1 MLLIVAAYQVRPYYD
16 IQFGT
21 PTDGPLL
28 DGFQGGERVPAN
40 VALGYQTFRWTS
52 GYSTVT
58 FRDVGAQPFSATL
71 TVNGSRPAGQ
81 TAPRMVVKAE
91 GQTLL
96 EMQPPPGLSSQT
108 FVVPA
113 DLVDHAHGSFT
124 LELTTNAF
132 HVPGDP
138 RELGIIATRLQISP
152 TTPAPPFV
160 QPPTELMASLL
171 WSCLLMGFTVLLLGW
186 GRGAV
191 ILGALLPGLLAGG
204 LLVFDRLWLTS
215 QAWYGSW
222 LGVLLLGAVAMGLVW
237 LVGGWLLRVGGVP
250 WRAVERRGLLL
261 IFFAAFVLRL
271 GGQLHPQIFVY
282 DLGFHLNRLHL
293 VETGQLLFTTQPAE
307 FGGTGHSTFYLPTPY
322 LFVIPL
328 NWLLGDERMAVRV
341 LTVLLGSLGTLPM
354 FYLAKKVLH
363 NGQAGLF
370 AAGLFVSLPI
380 AVLPYSWG
388 ITANVF
394 GEFFAMSA
402 LAVAVGNAG
411 TLHPR
416 RPAFW
421 GLALLLLIML
431 LSHPGVVAVTG
442 AGFVLMLVLWSMM
455 RGRLR
460 TGGVGWA
467 LGSLA
472 LAGALAFLLY
482 YNHFVGQ
489 MLDSLGQ
496 IGAEKTASSVGGNFN
511 RVVGGSVEDVTLGLI
526 NREVHTRSGWVLG
539 GLDGVWREAVAYY
552 RAWPVAGAILGLA
565 LLWPARSF
573 ALRTSS
579 ERKSRLVLA
588 GVAWLLVVALFAIV
602 GWAANV
608 YVRYMLSALPI
619 VALFTGALLT
629 GCWRRGPSGRLLST
643 LVAVFFGVQA
653 VILWHYRISYLF
665 K

>member
-1 MLLIVAAYQVRPYYD
+1 MLLIVAAYQARPSYD

-58 FRDVGAQPFSATL
+58 FRDVGAQPFTATL

-81 TAPRMVVKAE
+81 PPPRLVVKAA

-96 EMQPPPGLSSQT
+96 DAQPPPGLSSQT
-108 FVVPA
+108 FTVPA

-138 RELGIIATRLQISP
+138 RELGIIATRLQLSP
-152 TTPAPPFV
+152 TPPAPLFV
-160 QPPTELMASLL
+160 QPPAELLTSLF
-171 WSCLLMGFTVLLLGW
+171 WSCVLMGFILLLLGW
-186 GRGAV
+186 GNGGV
-191 ILGALLPGLLAGG
+191 MLGALLPGLLAGG

-215 QAWYGSW
+215 VAWYASW
-222 LGVLLLGAVAMGLVW
+222 PGVLLLGASATGLVW
-237 LVGGWLLRVGGVP
+237 LVGGWLLRAGGAP
-250 WRAVERRGLLL
+250 WRGVERRGLLL
-261 IFFAAFVLRL
+261 IFFAAFVFRL
-271 GGQLHPQIFVY
+271 AGQLHPQIFVY

-293 VETGQLLFTTQPAE
+293 VEAGQLLFTTQPAE

-322 LFVIPL
+322 LFIMPF

-341 LTVLLGSLGTLPM
+341 FTALLGSLGTLPL
-354 FYLAKKVLH
+354 FYLAKRVLH
-363 NGQAGLF
+363 DGRAGLF
-370 AAGLFVSLPI
+370 AASLYVTLPV

-394 GEFFAMSA
+394 GEFFALSA

-421 GLALLLLIML
+421 GLSLLLLITL

-442 AGFVLMLVLWSMM
+442 AGFVLMLALWFML
-455 RGRLR
+455 RGRAGAAR
-460 TGGVGWA
+460 VGWA

-472 LAGALAFLLY
+472 LAGAVAFLVY

-496 IGAEKTASSVGGNFN
+496 IGAEKAASDGGNFT
-511 RVVGGSVEDVTLGLI
+511 RVVGGSVEDVTLGLV
-526 NREVHTRSGWVLG
+526 NREVHSRSDWVLG
-539 GLDGVWREAVAYY
+539 GLEGVWREAVAYY
-552 RAWPVAGAILGLA
+552 RMWPLVGATLGLS
-565 LLWPARSF
+565 LLWPARSLAF
-573 ALRTSS
+573 RPSS
-579 ERKSRLVLA
+579 KGRSRLVLA
-588 GVAWLLVVALFAIV
+588 CGAWLLVVALFAVV
-602 GWAANV
+602 GWATNV

-619 VALFTGALLT
+619 VALCTGALLL
-629 GCWRRGPSGRLLST
+629 GCWRRGSSGCLLSM
-643 LVAVFFGVQA
+643 LVAVFFAVQA